1 MMLANTIVSHYLKI
15 RASTP
20 VLPSKPLPS
29 RFTNDTFSKT
39 DNVLIPDALEF
50 EVINVPLFS

>member
-1 MMLANTIVSHYLKI
+1 MMLTLIPLSPITLKI

-20 VLPSKPLPS
+20 VLVNL
-29 RFTNDTFSKT
+29 FLDYFNDTFSKT

-50 EVINVPLFS
+50 EVMSHCSHD

>member
-1 MMLANTIVSHYLKI
+1 MMLTLIIVSHYPEN

-20 VLPSKPLPS
+20 VLPSNPLPS

-39 DNVLIPDALEF
+39 DNVLIPDALNLS
-50 EVINVPLFS
+50 NVSHCSHD